1 MVRAYLSLGSNIEPR
16 RYLAAAIA
24 ALRERFGELSVSPA
38 YRSSAV
44 GFAGADFINLAVG
57 LETDLT
63 PQALNAW
70 LHALEDRNGRRR
82 DVPRYSAR
90 TLDVDIVLYGD
101 QVVHDGHLV
110 IPRAELQLAFVL
122 KPLADIAPDLVV
134 PGETRTLAQRWAQH
148 AQHAATSEMLQAES
162 WSLA

>member
-24 ALRERFGELSVSPA
+24 AMRERFGELSVSPA
-38 YRSSAV
+38 YRTSAV
-44 GFAGADFINLAVG
+44 GFVGADFINLAVG

-82 DVPRYSAR
+82 DVPRYADR

-110 IPRAELQLAFVL
+110 IPRAELQFAFVL
-122 KPLADIAPDLVV
+122 KPLVDLAPELVV
-134 PGETRTLAQRWAQH
+134 PGDRRTLAERWAQH
-148 AQHAATSEMLQAES
+148 PEHIAVPAVLQLEA
-162 WSLA
+162 WSLS